1 MTTLKEAGGGCVCG
15 CGGGG
20 CNSSYN
26 VSRQGG
32 FLEKVIVLKTQ
43 FYTKV
48 LKNVNNRL
56 K

>member
-26 VSRQGG
+26 GG
-32 FLEKVIVLKTQ
+32 GICGDISCLTLNGILP
-43 FYTKV
+43 
-48 LKNVNNRL
+48 
-56 K
+56 